1 MMEKKT
7 MKKRRQ
13 ITMIKEWNIKGKEKK
28 DNETKQ

>member
-1 MMEKKT
+1 

-28 DNETKQ
+28 DNEAKQLL